1 MNAQNTQKTHQP
13 HVVFNKFMPEILAR
27 TTNELHFHDECGR
40 FIRFKH
46 LRKNHYC
53 TNARSVHI
61 RAHFSASSL
70 VRHVRMCPNSISTLV
85 QQTYFLCFF
94 SVITLTA
101 STISLRAERQ
111 KYASVSVMERSLYV
125 SRLLKVKQNE
135 IQICCIC
142 IYEFTNM
149 QFRISFSICYSMLCA
164 HFFLSVLLY
173 LAVHIT
179 YILLLSAVCGC
190 DRVVLVSESFMVD
203 GDDGVAT
210 SCLPSL
216 SFHQQILCILFT
228 FSYELHFD

>member
-1 MNAQNTQKTHQP
+1 MERKRQTMNAQNTQKTHQP

-101 STISLRAERQ
+101 STIPLRAERQ

-142 IYEFTNM
+142 IYMNSQICNFV
-149 QFRISFSICYSMLCA
+149 FLSASVIPCCARIFSFQSSFISLCISHIFYYWVLCA
-164 HFFLSVLLY
+164 AAIALFLSPS
-173 LAVHIT
+173 H
-179 YILLLSAVCGC
+179 SW
-190 DRVVLVSESFMVD
+190 SMVTT
-203 GDDGVAT
+203 V
-210 SCLPSL
+210 
-216 SFHQQILCILFT
+216 
-228 FSYELHFD
+228 